1 MPRRL
6 LLSLLVACLAAASPA
21 AARERWL
28 WPVRGPVVG
37 RFAVG
42 PDRFAAGQRRG
53 IDIAAPLGA
62 PVRAAC
68 SGRVSFTGAV
78 GASGRVVAVACG
90 PLSATYLHLGQAAVR
105 RGEFVGVGEPIGTV
119 GTSGRPREPMSH
131 VSLGA
136 RVRARARG
144 EGYVD
149 PLRLLGADPPGAP
162 RALPAR
168 RVTPPEPGPAPA
180 LAPLAVPAGLPAPLV
195 LPARTLMPGAATAPA
210 PVSGAA
216 PVPVARPGLPL
227 GGLWLPA
234 GFGLLI
240 GAFTLTAAR
249 RIRADLGG
257 ARRAGRRA
265 WRESIRVATRR

>member
-105 RGEFVGVGEPIGTV
+105 RGEFVGAGEPIGTV
-119 GTSGRPREPMSH
+119 GASGRSREPMSH
-131 VSLGA
+131 VALGA
-136 RVRARARG
+136 RVRARPRG

-149 PLRLLGADPPGAP
+149 PRRLLGADPPGAP

-195 LPARTLMPGAATAPA
+195 LPARALTPGAATAPA

-216 PVPVARPGLPL
+216 PVPVARPGQPL

-257 ARRAGRRA
+257 ARRAGRHA
-265 WRESIRVATRR
+265 WRESLRVAIRR